1 MEKVSVKNISFL
13 CVGALLFAGVATG
26 AYYGINY
33 ATALAGKKETVCG
46 VIDSSKCYIGFLPTH
61 DGADSYLSGY
71 LADDGER
78 SDEFEFD
85 FSNSSNSVP
94 GLSKEY
100 LWADFGAFI
109 KSCDPSSRGTD
120 LTDLSNWRIS
130 LNDKADC
137 STIPFSFLG
146 NWGVY
151 AVGFG
156 SLASDGDKGS
166 FPAVYSFAFYPTCAG
181 EGSSSL

>member
-1 MEKVSVKNISFL
+1 MKETTKKATLL
-13 CVGALLFAGVATG
+13 CVGALLFGGVATG

-33 ATALAGKKETVCG
+33 ATGLAAKNETVCG
-46 VIDSSKCYIGFLPTH
+46 AIDSTKCYIGFLPTH

-85 FSNSSNSVP
+85 FSNTSNSVP
-94 GLSKEY
+94 GLSKDY